1 MKTIVFVIL
10 LFACVLPS
18 LAQADLDLDQEVL
31 VIPDTHNAK
40 PYIWHVRQDPQGC
53 ELVFKHMRPAG
64 QANQFLVGI
73 TDGSGEVIGEMHVF
87 ITDDDLQTYTHVRP
101 AKDSDGRY
109 SFNFAPP
116 AAGMYRF
123 EIVFRTDKGW
133 VNLRKDVT
141 LEKSAVKETD
151 TSPGDE
157 DYDAKVKFYPR
168 KIYVDHVGTFLYQL
182 SYRDKPLADIEK
194 IDGADMQVGTWSE
207 DLKEFIYMTPQQNLG
222 GPEVGVSMVFK
233 RPGRHAVFAE
243 FKHKGVIRRVDF
255 VVTIYAEPPQIQGTL
270 PALGTAE

>member
-1 MKTIVFVIL
+1 MLF
-10 LFACVLPS
+10 FACVPPS
-18 LAQADLDLDQEVL
+18 LASADLDLDQEVL

-40 PYIWHVRQDPQGC
+40 PYIWHVRQDPQGY

-64 QANQFLVGI
+64 QPDQFSFAI
-73 TDGSGEVIGEMHVF
+73 TGEEAKVPGEMHIF

-101 AKDSDGRY
+101 VKDSDGRY
-109 SFNFAPP
+109 SFSYAAP
-116 AAGMYRF
+116 ASGMYRF

-133 VNLRKDVT
+133 INLRKDVS

-168 KIYVDHVGTFLYQL
+168 KIYADHVGTFLYQL
-182 SYRDKPLADIEK
+182 SYKDKPLADIEK
-194 IDGADMQVGTWSE
+194 IDGADMQVGAWSE

-255 VVTIYAEPPQIQGTL
+255 VATIYAEPPQIQSTL
-270 PALGTAE
+270 PAIGPAD